1 MDHHKKSVLR
11 RAFDTALLPITAP
24 LNFISKHIGY
34 ESARTGW
41 ENDAPM
47 GESPKLKQL
56 KAVFNKHKV
65 NGPLMILSP
74 ILWSDLAVDVA
85 RVYRPTKDSPL
96 IPKYQHSD
104 YLTDALKFKPD
115 PDLKARLEAS
125 TSMDTNRSFMGSFF
139 KVIGMYWTKAGA
151 KEVAIA
157 TGLAAATLY
166 GSKVSVDVLAEFS
179 HWSRE
184 FNDFFVGM
192 GNTSQA
198 VKTTLIDS
206 LKIAFDIE
214 SYATNIELLQSVV
227 SNNAYDLTNIDFN
240 SAISSVRARPDM
252 LESLKNVVESTF
264 GSLSLDTFSDP
275 NNIEQLNIILN
286 DIGFHPE
293 HQTAILE
300 SVGSFVQVK
309 SSAVEI
315 IEKIQNEFRDVNFE
329 TLDEAAIEDVN
340 QRLDYLMATNVIN
353 APAVDRN
360 ITHLFTR
367 VPLEFS
373 SMVGRYL
380 LYLLPSIYAASHLAL
395 RWQVWTQGKLSNE
408 WNKYNAAYNIKF
420 KHTNLDNPDQRIE
433 QNMADIT
440 SFVVDTT
447 TDGMQNVLKLA
458 AFLPIL
464 STMGSFNPAWVGGP
478 DIQINNF
485 MTWTALGYAA
495 VVTGIIG
502 AIAYKLPSIRRE
514 MQRTTANLRGTLRS
528 IHSQPEQIALT
539 EGSDIERTLLKVKQ
553 KPMIDAEVR
562 NINVTTAIR
571 GANGFIN
578 NAAGFIPLFLTA
590 PMYASGIM
598 TFGQTSQAAS
608 IFRTVENSFEFFKRL
623 IPSFASFKAGLDRQ
637 AQFIDA
643 IELSKYEMLERDYH
657 KRMRIEEAYRAQGIT
672 PEEAR
677 NKSALEILHPQMSG
691 V

>member
-1 MDHHKKSVLR
+1 MDHHKKSTLR

-34 ESARTGW
+34 ASARTGW

-56 KAVFNKHKV
+56 KAVFNKHKT
-65 NGPLMILSP
+65 NAPLMMLSP
-74 ILWSDLAVDVA
+74 ILWSDLVVDIA
-85 RVYRPTKDSPL
+85 RVYKPNKDSALVPRY
-96 IPKYQHSD
+96 KHSE
-104 YLTDALKFKPD
+104 YLDDVLKFKPD
-115 PDLKARLEAS
+115 PALKARLEAS
-125 TSMDTNRSFMGSFF
+125 TSMDTKRSFWGSFF

-206 LKIAFDIE
+206 LKIAFDVE
-214 SYATNIELLQSVV
+214 SYATNIELLQSIVGN
-227 SNNAYDLTNIDFN
+227 SAYDLTNVDFN
-240 SAISSVRARPDM
+240 SAISSIRARPEM
-252 LESLKNVVESTF
+252 IESLKTAVENTF
-264 GSLSLDTFSDP
+264 GSLSLDTFADP
-275 NNIEQLNIILN
+275 NNVEQLNTILN
-286 DIGFHPE
+286 NIGFHPE
-293 HQTAILE
+293 HQAAILE
-300 SVGSFVQVK
+300 NVSSFVQVK
-309 SSAVEI
+309 SSAVDI
-315 IEKIQNEFRDVNFE
+315 IEKIQSQFRHVNFE
-329 TLDEAAIEDVN
+329 SLDEAGIEEIN
-340 QRLDYLMATNVIN
+340 KQLDYLMATNVIN
-353 APAVDRN
+353 ASSVEKN
-360 ITHLFTR
+360 MLHLFTK

-373 SMVGRYL
+373 SLVGRYL
-380 LYLLPSIYAASHLAL
+380 LYLLPSIYAAEHLAL

-433 QNMADIT
+433 QNMAEIT

-447 TDGMQNVLKLA
+447 TDGMQNALKLA

-495 VVTGIIG
+495 VVTGVIAG
-502 AIAYKLPSIRRE
+502 IAYKLPSIRRE

-539 EGSDIERTLLKVKQ
+539 EGSDIEKTLLKVKQ
-553 KPMIDAEVR
+553 KPMIDADIK
-562 NINVTTAIR
+562 NINVMTGIR

-657 KRMRIEEAYRAQGIT
+657 KRMRIEAAHRAQGIS
-672 PEEAR
+672 PEEAKK
-677 NKSALEILHPQMSG
+677 KSALEILHPEISG